1 MKKFTKEIK
10 GSIAL
15 FLSLIMLFLVI
26 LEGFLIDGSKA
37 LAAQTIMSSAGDM
50 AMNAGLTYYDDALRK
65 VYGLFAVSKTEEDL
79 TKNLQKYYKETRGK
93 WLSLSTDD

>member
-15 FLSLIMLFLVI
+15 LLSLIMLFLVI

-50 AMNAGLTYYDDALRK
+50 AMNAGLTYYDDAQIGRAH
-65 VYGLFAVSKTEEDL
+65 V
-79 TKNLQKYYKETRGK
+79 
-93 WLSLSTDD
+93 